1 MTDRTLT
8 SSSTAKR
15 PGGPLRAWSLVSVIF
30 LLGLIILGGVVRI
43 TDSGLGCPD
52 WPFCYG
58 KLIPPAESKALIE
71 YFHRFVAAI
80 TGLIVVGTGVVIWRS
95 NRSDKRLTTPII
107 LAIILLVIQVIL
119 GWITVRT
126 ELNEWLVMA
135 HLTVAQSLL
144 AMMLVIAVIAWTGVG
159 GRQAEEPEKVSKTA
173 QNTFIAALVATFAVI
188 LSGAYTQATGA
199 TGACGDSWPLCSG
212 TLFPDT
218 FLEGV
223 HMGHRLLTIAAVPI
237 IVAAAHQAYNLRD
250 RVPGLDRLAPLFV
263 ALFVGQ
269 IIVGGIN
276 VMIGFHRA
284 TNVMHLAA
292 ATFVWAAL
300 VLLVAVVY
308 MGRKAETGEHHAA

>member
-1 MTDRTLT
+1 MVDRTLT
-8 SSSTAKR
+8 TSPTTERA
-15 PGGPLRAWSLVSVIF
+15 GGPLRAWSLASVIF

-52 WPFCYG
+52 WPFCHG
-58 KLIPPAESKALIE
+58 KVIPSSDPATLIE
-71 YFHRFVAAI
+71 YSHRMVAAV
-80 TGLIVVGTGVVIWRS
+80 TGLIIVVTGFVIWRS
-95 NRSDKRLTTPII
+95 HRRERILTSPII
-107 LAIILLVIQVIL
+107 LAILLLIVQVIL

-135 HLTVAQSLL
+135 HLTVAQSVLGL
-144 AMMLVIAVIAWTGVG
+144 MILVTVVGVSLRNPRTGE
-159 GRQAEEPEKVSKTA
+159 ATSISTTA
-173 QNTFIAALVATFAVI
+173 RNTFIAALVATFAVI

-212 TLFPDT
+212 SLFPNT

-223 HMGHRLLTIAAVPI
+223 HMGHRFLTIVAVPI
-237 IVAAAHQAYNLRD
+237 IVAAANQAYNLR
-250 RVPGLDRLAPLFV
+250 RQIPGINRLAPLLI

-269 IIVGGIN
+269 IVVGGVN
-276 VMIGFHRA
+276 VMLGFHRA

-308 MGRKAETGEHHAA
+308 LGSRANTEERYAA

>member
-1 MTDRTLT
+1 MVDRTLT
-8 SSSTAKR
+8 ASPTTEPA
-15 PGGPLRAWSLVSVIF
+15 GGPLRAWSLASVIF

-52 WPFCYG
+52 WPFCHG
-58 KLIPPAESKALIE
+58 KVIPSSDPATLIE
-71 YFHRFVAAI
+71 YSHRMVAAVTGLIIVI
-80 TGLIVVGTGVVIWRS
+80 TGLVIWRS
-95 NRSDKRLTTPII
+95 HRRERILTSPII
-107 LAIILLVIQVIL
+107 LAILLLIVQVIL

-135 HLTVAQSLL
+135 HLTVAQSVL
-144 AMMLVIAVIAWTGVG
+144 ALMIVIAVVGVSLRNPRTGEATSISTSA
-159 GRQAEEPEKVSKTA
+159 R
-173 QNTFIAALVATFAVI
+173 NTFIAALVATFAVI

-212 TLFPDT
+212 SLFPNT

-223 HMGHRLLTIAAVPI
+223 HMGHRFLTIVAVPI
-237 IVAAAHQAYNLRD
+237 IVAAANQAYNLR
-250 RVPGLDRLAPLFV
+250 RQIPSINRLAPLFI

-269 IIVGGIN
+269 IVVGGVN
-276 VMIGFHRA
+276 VMLGFHRA

-308 MGRKAETGEHHAA
+308 RGPRDKTEERYAA

>member
-1 MTDRTLT
+1 MVDRTLT
-8 SSSTAKR
+8 ASPTTERA
-15 PGGPLRAWSLVSVIF
+15 GGPLRAWSLASVIF

-52 WPFCYG
+52 WPFCHG
-58 KLIPPAESKALIE
+58 KVIPSSDPATLIE
-71 YFHRFVAAI
+71 YSHRMVAAV
-80 TGLIVVGTGVVIWRS
+80 TGLIIVVTGFVIWRS
-95 NRSDKRLTTPII
+95 HRRERILTSPII
-107 LAIILLVIQVIL
+107 LAILLLIVQVIL

-135 HLTVAQSLL
+135 HLTVAQSVLGL
-144 AMMLVIAVIAWTGVG
+144 MILVTVVGVSLRNPRTGE
-159 GRQAEEPEKVSKTA
+159 AASISTTA
-173 QNTFIAALVATFAVI
+173 RNTFIAALVATFAVI

-212 TLFPDT
+212 SLFPDT

-223 HMGHRLLTIAAVPI
+223 HMGHRLLTVLAVPI
-237 IVAAAHQAYNLRD
+237 IVAAANQAYNLRHQI
-250 RVPGLDRLAPLFV
+250 PGINRLAPLFI

-269 IIVGGIN
+269 IVVGGVN
-276 VMIGFHRA
+276 VMLGFHRA

-308 MGRKAETGEHHAA
+308 LGSRAKTEERYAA

>member
-1 MTDRTLT
+1 MVDQTLDVKPIAGRT
-8 SSSTAKR
+8 
-15 PGGPLRAWSLVSVIF
+15 GGPLKAWSLISVVF

-52 WPFCYG
+52 WPFCHG
-58 KLIPPAESKALIE
+58 RVIPSTDPATMIE
-71 YFHRFVAAI
+71 YFHRLVAAV
-80 TGLIVVGTGVVIWRS
+80 TGLIIVGTGVIIWRS
-95 NRSDKRLTTPII
+95 HRDDRRLTRPVVLT
-107 LAIILLVIQVIL
+107 ILLLIVQVIL

-135 HLTVAQSLL
+135 HLTVAQSVL
-144 AMMLVIAVIAWTGVG
+144 ALMILIAVTGRSEQG
-159 GRQAEEPEKVSKTA
+159 HTSSEAHSPISSTA
-173 QNTFIAALVATFAVI
+173 RWTFISALAATFIVI

-212 TLFPDT
+212 SLFPDT

-223 HMGHRLLTIAAVPI
+223 HMGHRLITIVAVPI
-237 IVAAAHQAYNLRD
+237 IAAAAHQAYNLRN
-250 RVPGLDRLAPLFV
+250 RAPGLSRLAALFV

-269 IIVGGIN
+269 IVVGGIN
-276 VMIGFHRA
+276 VMLGFHRA
-284 TNVMHLAA
+284 TNVLHLAA

-308 MGRKAETGEHHAA
+308 LGPRAEGGERNAA

>member
-1 MTDRTLT
+1 MVDRTLT
-8 SSSTAKR
+8 ASPTTERA
-15 PGGPLRAWSLVSVIF
+15 GGPLRAWSLASVIF

-52 WPFCYG
+52 WPFCHG
-58 KLIPPAESKALIE
+58 KVIPSSDPATLIE
-71 YFHRFVAAI
+71 YSHRMAAAV
-80 TGLIVVGTGVVIWRS
+80 TGLIIVVTGFVIWRS
-95 NRSDKRLTTPII
+95 HRKERRLTIPIV
-107 LAIILLVIQVIL
+107 LAILLLIVQVIL

-135 HLTVAQSLL
+135 HLTVAQSVL
-144 AMMLVIAVIAWTGVG
+144 ALMIVIAVVGVSLRSQRTGE
-159 GRQAEEPEKVSKTA
+159 ATSISTTA
-173 QNTFIAALVATFAVI
+173 CNTFIAALVATFAVI

-212 TLFPDT
+212 SLFPDT

-223 HMGHRLLTIAAVPI
+223 HMGHRLLTILAVPI
-237 IVAAAHQAYNLRD
+237 IVAAANQAYNLR
-250 RVPGLDRLAPLFV
+250 RQIPGINRLAPLFI

-269 IIVGGIN
+269 IVVGGIN

-308 MGRKAETGEHHAA
+308 RGSRAKTEERYAA

>member
-1 MTDRTLT
+1 MVDRTLT
-8 SSSTAKR
+8 ASPTTERA
-15 PGGPLRAWSLVSVIF
+15 GGPLRAWSLASVIF

-52 WPFCYG
+52 WPFCHG
-58 KLIPPAESKALIE
+58 KVIPSSDPATLIE
-71 YFHRFVAAI
+71 YSHRMVAAV
-80 TGLIVVGTGVVIWRS
+80 TGLIIVVTGFVIWRS
-95 NRSDKRLTTPII
+95 HRKERLLTSPII
-107 LAIILLVIQVIL
+107 LAILLLIVQVIL

-135 HLTVAQSLL
+135 HLTVAQSVL
-144 AMMLVIAVIAWTGVG
+144 ALMIVITVVGVSLRNPRTG
-159 GRQAEEPEKVSKTA
+159 ESTSISTTA
-173 QNTFIAALVATFAVI
+173 RNTFIAALVATFAVI

-212 TLFPDT
+212 SLFPDT

-223 HMGHRLLTIAAVPI
+223 HMGHRLLTIVAVPI
-237 IVAAAHQAYNLRD
+237 IVAAANQAYNLR
-250 RVPGLDRLAPLFV
+250 RQIPSISRLAPLFI

-269 IIVGGIN
+269 IVVGGIN

-308 MGRKAETGEHHAA
+308 LGSRAKTEERYAA

>member
-1 MTDRTLT
+1 MVNRTLT
-8 SSSTAKR
+8 ASPTTEPA
-15 PGGPLRAWSLVSVIF
+15 GGPLRAWSLASVIF

-52 WPFCYG
+52 WPFCHG
-58 KLIPPAESKALIE
+58 KVIPSSDPATLIE
-71 YFHRFVAAI
+71 YSHRMVAAV
-80 TGLIVVGTGVVIWRS
+80 TGLIIVVTGIVIWRS
-95 NRSDKRLTTPII
+95 HRKERLLTSPII
-107 LAIILLVIQVIL
+107 LAILLLIVQVIL

-135 HLTVAQSLL
+135 HLTVAQSVLGL
-144 AMMLVIAVIAWTGVG
+144 MILVTVVGVSLRNPRTGE
-159 GRQAEEPEKVSKTA
+159 ATSISTTA
-173 QNTFIAALVATFAVI
+173 RNTFIAALVATFAVI

-212 TLFPDT
+212 SLFPDT

-223 HMGHRLLTIAAVPI
+223 HMGHRLLTIVAVPI
-237 IVAAAHQAYNLRD
+237 IVAAANQAYNLR
-250 RVPGLDRLAPLFV
+250 RQIPSINRLAPLFI

-269 IIVGGIN
+269 IIVGGVN

-308 MGRKAETGEHHAA
+308 VGPRAKTEERYAA

>member
-1 MTDRTLT
+1 MVDRTLT
-8 SSSTAKR
+8 ASPTTERA
-15 PGGPLRAWSLVSVIF
+15 GGPLRAWSLASVIF

-52 WPFCYG
+52 WPFCHG
-58 KLIPPAESKALIE
+58 KVIPSSDPATLIE
-71 YFHRFVAAI
+71 YSHRMVAAV
-80 TGLIVVGTGVVIWRS
+80 TGLIIVITGFVIWRS
-95 NRSDKRLTTPII
+95 HRKERLLTSPII
-107 LAIILLVIQVIL
+107 LAILLLIVQVIL

-135 HLTVAQSLL
+135 HLAVAQSVL
-144 AMMLVIAVIAWTGVG
+144 ALMIVITVVGVSLRNPRTGE
-159 GRQAEEPEKVSKTA
+159 ATSISTTA
-173 QNTFIAALVATFAVI
+173 RNTFIAALVATFAVI

-212 TLFPDT
+212 SLFPGT

-223 HMGHRLLTIAAVPI
+223 HMGHRLLTILAIPI
-237 IVAAAHQAYNLRD
+237 IVAAANQAYNLR
-250 RVPGLDRLAPLFV
+250 RQIPSISRLAPLFI
-263 ALFVGQ
+263 ALFAGQ
-269 IIVGGIN
+269 IVVGGIN

-308 MGRKAETGEHHAA
+308 LGSRAKTEERYAA

>member
-1 MTDRTLT
+1 MVDRTLT
-8 SSSTAKR
+8 ASPTTERA
-15 PGGPLRAWSLVSVIF
+15 GGPLRAWSLASVIF

-52 WPFCYG
+52 WPFCHG
-58 KLIPPAESKALIE
+58 KVIPSSDPATLIE
-71 YFHRFVAAI
+71 YSHRMVAAV
-80 TGLIVVGTGVVIWRS
+80 TGLIIVITGFVIWRS
-95 NRSDKRLTTPII
+95 HRKERLLTSPII
-107 LAIILLVIQVIL
+107 LAILLLIVQVIL

-135 HLTVAQSLL
+135 HLTVAQSVL
-144 AMMLVIAVIAWTGVG
+144 ALMIVITVVGVSLRNPRTGE
-159 GRQAEEPEKVSKTA
+159 ATSISTTA
-173 QNTFIAALVATFAVI
+173 RNTFIAALVATFAVI

-212 TLFPDT
+212 SLFPGT

-223 HMGHRLLTIAAVPI
+223 HMGHRLLTILAIPI
-237 IVAAAHQAYNLRD
+237 IVAAANQAYNLR
-250 RVPGLDRLAPLFV
+250 RQIPSISRLAPLFI
-263 ALFVGQ
+263 ALFAGQ
-269 IIVGGIN
+269 IVVGGIN

-308 MGRKAETGEHHAA
+308 LGSRAKTEERYAA

>member
-1 MTDRTLT
+1 MVDRTLT
-8 SSSTAKR
+8 ASPTTERA
-15 PGGPLRAWSLVSVIF
+15 GGPLRAWSLASVIF

-52 WPFCYG
+52 WPFCHG
-58 KLIPPAESKALIE
+58 KVIPSSDPATLIE
-71 YFHRFVAAI
+71 YSHRMVAAV
-80 TGLIVVGTGVVIWRS
+80 TGLIIVVTGFVIWRS
-95 NRSDKRLTTPII
+95 HRRERILTSPII
-107 LAIILLVIQVIL
+107 LAILLLIVQVIL

-135 HLTVAQSLL
+135 HLTVAQSVL
-144 AMMLVIAVIAWTGVG
+144 ALMIVITVVGVSLRSPRTGE
-159 GRQAEEPEKVSKTA
+159 ATYISTTA
-173 QNTFIAALVATFAVI
+173 RNTFIAALVATFAVI

-212 TLFPDT
+212 SLFPDT

-223 HMGHRLLTIAAVPI
+223 HMGHRLLTIVAVPI
-237 IVAAAHQAYNLRD
+237 IVAAANQAYNLR
-250 RVPGLDRLAPLFV
+250 RQIPSINRLAPLFI

-269 IIVGGIN
+269 IVVGGVN
-276 VMIGFHRA
+276 VMLGFHRA

-308 MGRKAETGEHHAA
+308 LGPRDKTEERYAA

>member
-1 MTDRTLT
+1 MVDRTLT
-8 SSSTAKR
+8 ASPTTERA
-15 PGGPLRAWSLVSVIF
+15 GGPLRAWSLASVIF

-52 WPFCYG
+52 WPFCHG
-58 KLIPPAESKALIE
+58 KVIPSSDPATLIE
-71 YFHRFVAAI
+71 YSHRMVAAV
-80 TGLIVVGTGVVIWRS
+80 TGLIIVVTGFVIWRS
-95 NRSDKRLTTPII
+95 HRKERLLTSPII
-107 LAIILLVIQVIL
+107 LAILLLIAQVIL

-135 HLTVAQSLL
+135 HLTVAQSVLGL
-144 AMMLVIAVIAWTGVG
+144 MILVTVVGVSLRNPRTGE
-159 GRQAEEPEKVSKTA
+159 ATSISTTA
-173 QNTFIAALVATFAVI
+173 RNTFIAALVATFAVI

-212 TLFPDT
+212 SLFPDT

-223 HMGHRLLTIAAVPI
+223 HMGHRLLTILAVPI
-237 IVAAAHQAYNLRD
+237 IVAAANQAYNLR
-250 RVPGLDRLAPLFV
+250 RQIPSINRLAPLFI

-308 MGRKAETGEHHAA
+308 LGS

>member
-1 MTDRTLT
+1 MVDRTLT
-8 SSSTAKR
+8 ASPTTERA
-15 PGGPLRAWSLVSVIF
+15 GGPLRAWSLASVIF

-52 WPFCYG
+52 WPFCHG
-58 KLIPPAESKALIE
+58 KVIPSSDPATLIE
-71 YFHRFVAAI
+71 YSHRMVAAV
-80 TGLIVVGTGVVIWRS
+80 TGLIIVVTGFVIWRS
-95 NRSDKRLTTPII
+95 HRKERSLTIPIV
-107 LAIILLVIQVIL
+107 LAILLLIVQVIL

-135 HLTVAQSLL
+135 HLTVAQSVLGL
-144 AMMLVIAVIAWTGVG
+144 MILVTVVGVSLRNPRTGE
-159 GRQAEEPEKVSKTA
+159 AASISTTA
-173 QNTFIAALVATFAVI
+173 RNTFIAALVATFAVI

-212 TLFPDT
+212 SLFPDT

-223 HMGHRLLTIAAVPI
+223 HMGHRLLTIVAVPI
-237 IVAAAHQAYNLRD
+237 IVAAANQAYNLR
-250 RVPGLDRLAPLFV
+250 RQIPGINRLAPLFI

-269 IIVGGIN
+269 IVVGGVN
-276 VMIGFHRA
+276 VMLGFHRA

-300 VLLVAVVY
+300 VLLVSVVY
-308 MGRKAETGEHHAA
+308 LGSRAKTEERYAA

>member
-1 MTDRTLT
+1 ML
-8 SSSTAKR
+8 
-15 PGGPLRAWSLVSVIF
+15 
-30 LLGLIILGGVVRI
+30 
-43 TDSGLGCPD
+43 
-52 WPFCYG
+52 
-58 KLIPPAESKALIE
+58 
-71 YFHRFVAAI
+71 
-80 TGLIVVGTGVVIWRS
+80 LIV
-95 NRSDKRLTTPII
+95 
-107 LAIILLVIQVIL
+107 QVIL

-135 HLTVAQSLL
+135 HLTVAQSVL
-144 AMMLVIAVIAWTGVG
+144 ALMIVITVVGVSLRNPRTGE
-159 GRQAEEPEKVSKTA
+159 ATSISTTA
-173 QNTFIAALVATFAVI
+173 RNTFIAALVATFAVI

-212 TLFPDT
+212 SLFPDT

-223 HMGHRLLTIAAVPI
+223 HMGHRLLTIVAVPI
-237 IVAAAHQAYNLRD
+237 IVAAANQAYNLR
-250 RVPGLDRLAPLFV
+250 RQIPSISRLAPLFI

-269 IIVGGIN
+269 IVVGGIN

-308 MGRKAETGEHHAA
+308 LGARAKTEERYAA

>member
-1 MTDRTLT
+1 MVDRTLT
-8 SSSTAKR
+8 TSPIPERA
-15 PGGPLRAWSLVSVIF
+15 GGPLRAWSLASVIF

-52 WPFCYG
+52 WPFCHG
-58 KLIPPAESKALIE
+58 KVIPSTDPSTLIE
-71 YFHRFVAAI
+71 YSHRMVAAV
-80 TGLIVVGTGVVIWRS
+80 TGLIIVVTGFVIWRS
-95 NRSDKRLTTPII
+95 HRKERLLTSPII
-107 LAIILLVIQVIL
+107 LAILLLIVQVIL

-144 AMMLVIAVIAWTGVG
+144 ALMIVIAVTGRTG
-159 GRQAEEPEKVSKTA
+159 ARHTQPGEPTRISSTA
-173 QNTFIAALVATFAVI
+173 RSTFIAALVATFAVI

-212 TLFPDT
+212 SLFPNT

-223 HMGHRLLTIAAVPI
+223 HMGHRLLTIVAVPI
-237 IVAAAHQAYNLRD
+237 IVAAANQAYNLRHQI
-250 RVPGLDRLAPLFV
+250 PSINRLAPLFI

-269 IIVGGIN
+269 IVVGGIN
-276 VMIGFHRA
+276 VMLGFHRA
-284 TNVMHLAA
+284 TNVLHLAA

-308 MGRKAETGEHHAA
+308 LGPGAKTEERYAA

>member
-1 MTDRTLT
+1 MVDRTI
-8 SSSTAKR
+8 STRPTTVR

-58 KLIPPAESKALIE
+58 KLIPPAEHKALIE
-71 YFHRFVAAI
+71 YFHRLVAAI
-80 TGLIVVGTGVVIWRS
+80 AGLIIVGTGIVIWRS
-95 NRSDKRLTTPII
+95 HRGDKRLAVPMV
-107 LAIILLVIQVIL
+107 LAIGLLVTQVIL
-119 GWITVRT
+119 GWVTVRT

-144 AMMLVIAVIAWTGVG
+144 AMMLVIAVIGWSGLESGRDEESSPISTTARNTMTG
-159 GRQAEEPEKVSKTA
+159 
-173 QNTFIAALVATFAVI
+173 ALAVTFAVI

-199 TGACGDSWPLCSG
+199 TGACGDSWPLCAGS
-212 TLFPDT
+212 LFPDT

-223 HMGHRLLTIAAVPI
+223 HMGHRLLTIVAVPI
-237 IVAAAHQAYNLRD
+237 IVAAAVQAYNLRD
-250 RVPGLDRLAPLFV
+250 RAPALGRLATLFV
-263 ALFVGQ
+263 ALFVAQ

-308 MGRKAETGEHHAA
+308 LGSRSESRPAHAA